1 MNPYRGDVELVLDG
15 ETYVM
20 RLTLGALAELEVA
33 LETGSLL
40 ELVERFESGKF
51 SASDLVALLLAGL
64 HGGGADI
71 DRATLNAA
79 QIDGGAVAA
88 AQAGALLLKRAFM
101 LPDAEV

>member
-15 ETYVM
+15 ETHVM
-20 RLTLGALAELEVA
+20 RLTLGALAELETE

-40 ELVERFESGKF
+40 EMVERFESGAF
-51 SASDLVALLLAGL
+51 SAADLVALLLAGL
-64 HGGGADI
+64 SGGGAGI

-79 QIDGGAVAA
+79 DIKGGAVAA
-88 AQAGALLLKRAFM
+88 AQAGAMLLKRAFT